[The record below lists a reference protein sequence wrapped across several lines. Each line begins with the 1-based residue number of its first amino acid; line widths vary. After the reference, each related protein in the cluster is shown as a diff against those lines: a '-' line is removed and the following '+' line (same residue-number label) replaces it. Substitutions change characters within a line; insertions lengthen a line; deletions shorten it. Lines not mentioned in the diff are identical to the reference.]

1 MSKQPVTLLELQKGI
16 WAPDLAPLGKI
27 PKMALELHD
36 AISAPEVWEWIKESP
51 LSELDRT
58 RLRWVLCV
66 LRRSRPFEPEPVRT
80 VLTWRERITGR
91 LSRDG

>member
-1 MSKQPVTLLELQKGI
+1 MSKQPVTLLELKEDM
-16 WAPDLAPLGKI
+16 WAPDLEPLVRV
-27 PKMALELHD
+27 PKMAGELHN
-36 AISAPEVWEWIKESP
+36 AIIAPEVWEWVRESP

-80 VLTWRERITGR
+80 ALTWRERITGR